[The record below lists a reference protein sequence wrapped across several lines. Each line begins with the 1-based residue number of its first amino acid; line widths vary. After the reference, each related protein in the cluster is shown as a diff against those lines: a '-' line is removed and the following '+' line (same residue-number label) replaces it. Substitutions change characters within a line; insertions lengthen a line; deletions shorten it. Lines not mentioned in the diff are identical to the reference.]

1 MVSFSIPRKVIID
14 CDPGIDDAVAL
25 CMALFEPRLDV
36 MAVTAVA
43 GNVPAEQATR
53 NVQAVIDQLDP
64 PRLPRVGSA
73 RSLEGV
79 GEVKPRLL
87 HGKDGLGG
95 TDVEVSQLHQQHAA
109 EKILADQVRSAP
121 GEITIVCLGPLTNIA
136 RAFHRDPELPAL
148 IGQIILS
155 SGSITGRGNSTP
167 AAEFNI
173 HSDPYAAKTVFQS
186 VVPKL
191 MIPLEVSEEVKFD
204 MGFVQQLPSVTTHAG
219 RLLRRIIPFSFRAY
233 HQHMGRERIQIPDAV
248 ALLAAIQPE
257 LFEIQSMTGDIETQ
271 GELTVGATV
280 FDHRPL
286 SNWGYPLDV
295 AHRVD
300 SVAAKDCIIRCL
312 TAAGEEESL
321 PGD

>member
-295 AHRVD
+295 AHQVD
-300 SVAAKDCIIRCL
+300 SAAAKDCIIRCL
-312 TAAGEEESL
+312 TAAGE
-321 PGD
+321 

>member
-43 GNVPAEQATR
+43 GNVPAEQATL

-73 RSLEGV
+73 RPLEGV

-95 TDVEVSQLHQQHAA
+95 TGVEVSQLHQQHAA
-109 EKILADQVRSAP
+109 EKILVDQVRSAP

-136 RAFHRDPELPAL
+136 RAFHRDPELPGL
-148 IGQIILS
+148 IGQLILS
-155 SGSITGRGNSTP
+155 SGSITARGNATP

-173 HSDPYAAKTVFQS
+173 HSDPYAAKTVFHS
-186 VVPKL
+186 IAPKL

-219 RLLRRIIPFSFRAY
+219 RLLRRMIPFSFRAY
-233 HQHMGRERIQIPDAV
+233 HQHIGRERIQLPDAV
-248 ALLAAIQPE
+248 SLLAAIQPE

-280 FDHRPL
+280 FDRRPL

-295 AHRVD
+295 AHQVD
-300 SVAAKDCIIRCL
+300 AAAAKDCIIRCL
-312 TAAGEEESL
+312 SAAGKERF
-321 PGD
+321 

>member
-43 GNVPAEQATR
+43 GNVSAEQATR

-73 RSLEGV
+73 RPLEGV
-79 GEVKPRLL
+79 GEIKPRLL

-95 TDVEVSQLHQQHAA
+95 TDVEVSQLHQQHVA
-109 EKILADQVRSAP
+109 EKILADQIRSAP

-257 LFEIQSMTGDIETQ
+257 LFEIQSITGDIETQ

-295 AHRVD
+295 AHQVD
-300 SVAAKDCIIRCL
+300 SAAAKDCIIRCL

-321 PGD
+321 

>member
-43 GNVPAEQATR
+43 GNVPAEQATL

-73 RSLEGV
+73 RPLEGV

-95 TDVEVSQLHQQHAA
+95 TGVEVSQLHQQHAA
-109 EKILADQVRSAP
+109 EKILVDQVRSAP

-136 RAFHRDPELPAL
+136 RAFHRDPELPGL
-148 IGQIILS
+148 IGQLILS
-155 SGSITGRGNSTP
+155 SGSIAARGNATP

-173 HSDPYAAKTVFQS
+173 HSDPYAAKLVFES
-186 VVPKL
+186 IAPKL
-191 MIPLEVSEEVKFD
+191 MIPLEVSEEVEFD
-204 MGFVQQLPSVTTHAG
+204 MGFVQQLPSVTTNAG
-219 RLLRRIIPFSFRAY
+219 RLLRRMIPFSFRAY
-233 HQHMGRERIQIPDAV
+233 HQHMGRERIQLPDAV
-248 ALLAAIQPE
+248 SLLAAIQPE

-280 FDHRPL
+280 FDRRPL

-295 AHRVD
+295 AHQVD
-300 SVAAKDCIIRCL
+300 AAAAKDCIIRCL
-312 TAAGEEESL
+312 STAGKERS
-321 PGD
+321 